1 MLKKIEIN
9 QIENIKTGHAQDK
22 AGGTGCT
29 VIICEKGGVTGVD
42 IRGGGPA
49 SRESALLNPVAANDG
64 IHAVLL
70 SGGSAFGLDAAGGVM
85 EYLEARDIGFPVG
98 VTKVPIVCESCLF
111 DLRLADYK
119 ARPDKKMGYE
129 ACVNAEKNCPGQG
142 NVGAGTGATVGKFY
156 GEAGM
161 MKSGLG
167 IYAVSLGELKVGAVV
182 AVNALGDVYDYETN
196 EKLAGL
202 INPQTGK
209 FEDSEEAF
217 YKEAAKMKD
226 LFTGNTTIGAVIT
239 NGKFNK
245 TEMTKIASMA
255 QNGYARS
262 IRPVHTTADGD
273 SIYAMSVGEVKADI
287 NVVGTLA
294 AKVMAEAVKSAVLE
308 AESAYGLKS
317 AREMRKTS
325 VFR

>member
-1 MLKKIEIN
+1 MVMLKNISID
-9 QIENIKTGHAQDK
+9 QIENVRIGHAQDEV
-22 AGGTGCT
+22 GGTGCT
-29 VIICEKGGVTGVD
+29 VILCDRGAVTGVD
-42 IRGGGPA
+42 VRGGGPA

-64 IHAVLL
+64 VHAVML

-85 EYLEARDIGFPVG
+85 EYLEERDIGFPVG

-111 DLRLADYK
+111 DLRVADYK

-129 ACVNAEKNCPGQG
+129 ACVNAEKKCPGQG
-142 NVGAGTGATVGKFY
+142 YVGAGMGATVGKFY

-167 IYAVSLGELKVGAVV
+167 IYAVSLGDLKVGAVV

-202 INPQTGK
+202 INPETGE

-217 YKEAAKMKD
+217 YRQYANMVD

-239 NGKFNK
+239 NAKFTK

-273 SIYAMSVGEVKADI
+273 SIYAMSVGDIKADI

-294 AKVMAEAVKSAVLE
+294 ARVMAEAVKSAVLE
-308 AESAYGLKS
+308 TEGKFGLKAS
-317 AREMRKTS
+317 GDMRERL
-325 VFR
+325 

>member
-1 MLKKIEIN
+1 MLKKISINEI
-9 QIENIKTGHAQDK
+9 ETIKIGHAQDE

-29 VIICEKGGVTGVD
+29 VIICENGAVTGVD

-64 IHAVLL
+64 VHAVLL

-85 EYLEARDIGFPVG
+85 EYLESRNVGFPVG

-111 DLRLADYK
+111 DLRVADYM

-129 ACVNAEKNCPGQG
+129 ACVNAEKNCPEQG

-167 IYAVSLGELKVGAVV
+167 IYAVSLGDLKVAAVV

-202 INPQTGK
+202 INPETGE

-217 YKEAAKMKD
+217 YKEYANMKD

-239 NGKFNK
+239 NAGFNK

-273 SIYAMSVGEVKADI
+273 SIYAMSVGNVKADI

-308 AESAYGLKS
+308 AKGAYGLKAAGEIQRVNS
-317 AREMRKTS
+317 
-325 VFR
+325 

>member
-1 MLKKIEIN
+1 MAMLKNISID
-9 QIENIKTGHAQDK
+9 QIENVRIGHAQDEV
-22 AGGTGCT
+22 GGTGCT
-29 VIICEKGGVTGVD
+29 VILCDRGAVTGVD
-42 IRGGGPA
+42 VRGGGPA

-64 IHAVLL
+64 VHAVML

-85 EYLEARDIGFPVG
+85 EYLEERDIGFPVG

-111 DLRLADYK
+111 DLRVADYK

-142 NVGAGTGATVGKFY
+142 NVGAGMGATVGKFY

-167 IYAVSLGELKVGAVV
+167 IYAVSLGDLKVGAVV

-202 INPQTGK
+202 INPETGE

-217 YKEAAKMKD
+217 YRQYADMVD

-239 NGKFNK
+239 NAKFTK

-273 SIYAMSVGEVKADI
+273 SIYAMSVGDIKADI

-294 AKVMAEAVKSAVLE
+294 ARVMAEAVKSAVLE
-308 AESAYGLKS
+308 TEGKFGLKAS
-317 AREMRKTS
+317 GDMRERL
-325 VFR
+325 